1 MVVVHE
7 TADSEVSLQLF
18 ISVFWGQFNEIT
30 CVMNRSVSLI
40 QLLWWYDWDWDTG
53 LLTSSLMK
61 FAFIVVILGKIVD
74 SGVVSSEFRIL
85 FWGEGV

>member
-1 MVVVHE
+1 
-7 TADSEVSLQLF
+7 
-18 ISVFWGQFNEIT
+18 
-30 CVMNRSVSLI
+30 
-40 QLLWWYDWDWDTG
+40 
-53 LLTSSLMK
+53 MK